1 MGVAIVT
8 DGAASL
14 PAERAAEFGITV
26 VPMWLELEGREVR
39 ESDCPLDD
47 VLRAEHVT
55 TSGPS
60 PGDFDQAI
68 GSPAR

>member
-14 PAERAAEFGITV
+14 PAALASEFGITV

-39 ESDCPLDD
+39 ESEHRLLQSG
-47 VLRAEHVT
+47 LR
-55 TSGPS
+55 
-60 PGDFDQAI
+60 
-68 GSPAR
+68 GS